1 MDTSETYIKMCEK
14 AEEIQPHLDD
24 KDGVGGTWVSG
35 YILYHIAPMNQPH
48 DKDGFYHITDEIA
61 IRECEKCGTRTEYIK
76 SSKAV
81 WLPRQDQLQEMV
93 KESLDSMCIKFHNLH
108 ANDYYD
114 ETSGFGCFTS
124 MEQLWL
130 AFVMKERW
138 NKVWNGENWVA
149 SKVKAI
155 K

>member
-14 AEEIQPHLDD
+14 LPEDFCPRPWGALDMQ
-24 KDGVGGTWVSG
+24 VLPS
-35 YILYHIAPMNQPH
+35 
-48 DKDGFYHITDEIA
+48 GFYYLRNEVY
-61 IRECEKCGTRTEYIK
+61 YIK
-76 SSKAV
+76 GQKIIQ
-81 WLPRQDQLQEMV
+81 LYRQDQLQEMIDQLTIYSKV
-93 KESLDSMCIKFHNLH
+93 RRIYEFTWDFIWEEEREVLSKYAEQ
-108 ANDYYD
+108 
-114 ETSGFGCFTS
+114 FTS

-138 NKVWNGENWVA
+138 NKIWNGENWVA